1 MRKVGVI
8 ALVLAGIWVLTQA
21 LNFLGGLLTFLLA
34 DTPGNGAP
42 RAVVILVS
50 LLPAVSALALGVVLI
65 ARREALAERWFEDG
79 GPELRLTGASLLRA
93 GLLIIGVGMVAQAVP
108 TLFEALTWPFVYAG
122 QDPSGNIRAWVLE
135 VLPQVAVAVA
145 GVVVGLVLIAASRSL
160 SRRLWF
166 GRTAAEAEAPV
177 PARCPSCGAAFD
189 LADYAGGLVPPTC
202 EACGESLDVAGNL
215 TTGST

>member
-42 RAVVILVS
+42 RAVAILVS
-50 LLPAVSALALGVVLI
+50 LLPALSALALGVVLI
-65 ARREALAERWFEDG
+65 ARREALAERWFQDG
-79 GPELRLTGASLLRA
+79 EPELRLTGASLLRA

-108 TLFEALTWPFVYAG
+108 TLFEALTWPFVFAG
-122 QDPSGNIRAWVLE
+122 ENPSGSIRAYLLE
-135 VLPQVAVAVA
+135 VLPQVFVAVA

-166 GRTAAEAEAPV
+166 GRTAAEAEATA

-189 LADYAGGLVPPTC
+189 PVGYEVDLFTPTC
-202 EACGESLDVAGNL
+202 DACGKQLDVAG
-215 TTGST
+215 T

>member
-122 QDPSGNIRAWVLE
+122 QDPSGNIRAYVLE

-189 LADYAGGLVPPTC
+189 PADYAGGLVPPTC
-202 EACGESLDVAGNL
+202 EACGESLDVAG
-215 TTGST
+215 T

>member
-21 LNFLGGLLTFLLA
+21 LNFLGGSLMVLVA
-34 DTPGNGAP
+34 DTPGSSAP
-42 RAVVILVS
+42 TVVPILVS

-79 GPELRLTGASLLRA
+79 GPELRLTCASLLRA

-122 QDPSGNIRAWVLE
+122 QNPSGSIRAYLLE
-135 VLPQVAVAVA
+135 VLPQVFVAVA
-145 GVVVGLVLIAASRSL
+145 GVVVGLGLIAASRSL

-166 GRTAAEAEAPV
+166 GRTAAEAEATA
-177 PARCPSCGAAFD
+177 PARCPSCGATFD
-189 LADYAGGLVPPTC
+189 PADYEGGLVTPTC
-202 EACGESLDVAGNL
+202 EPCGESLDVAG
-215 TTGST
+215 T